1 MTSITTNRDLY
12 SAISELLGKQK
23 SCERGLEEY
32 LRALWG
38 AGRQFRDLSSLSA
51 SAFFELLS
59 SAFTQ
64 PAPDFDEQW
73 RQSYDADDCDTP
85 GFRGWES
92 LVLRQ
97 IVDLREMAEQ
107 GSLSDEYRYFGIK
120 SPRQQHWV
128 NFDPCTFL
136 ECATA
141 GSFGGWQPGD
151 DTNRM
156 YVPGEVAV
164 LGEDGKITT
173 CKPEDVPNP
182 IGEIRQVTWDDFRTF
197 LECGQWYE

>member
-1 MTSITTNRDLY
+1 MTPITTNRDLY
-12 SAISELLGKQK
+12 SAISELLGKQG

-38 AGRQFRDLSSLSA
+38 RARQFGDVASLSA
-51 SAFFELLS
+51 SVFVELLS

-64 PAPDFDEQW
+64 LAPEFDEQW
-73 RQSYDADDCDTP
+73 RQSYDGDDYNTP

-97 IVDLREMAEQ
+97 IVDLREMEEQ
-107 GSLSDEYRYFGIK
+107 GSLSDEWRYFGIK

-141 GSFGGWQPGD
+141 GSFGGWRPGD
-151 DTNRM
+151 DTNRV

-164 LGEDGKITT
+164 LGEDGKLTA
-173 CKPEDVPNP
+173 CRPEDVPNP
-182 IGEIRQVTWDDFRTF
+182 VGDIPQVSWNDFQTF
-197 LECGQWYE
+197 LRCGQWYE